1 VVINQGDIFW
11 VDLKEPSGSEPGYRH
26 PHIVIQNNLF
36 NRSRINTV
44 VVCALTSNLKRAK
57 APGNVL
63 LDKGEANL
71 PKKGVINISQIF
83 TVNKSDL
90 SEKIGVLS
98 RERFNQVLEG
108 IRLPTEPREVDE
120 KILSL
125 RRTQPW
131 HECVADY
138 IDKIIEG
145 IVEGNR
151 EMGKEKRA

>member
-1 VVINQGDIFW
+1 VINQGDIFW

-71 PKKGVINISQIF
+71 PKKSVINISQIF

-108 IRLPTEPREVDE
+108 IRFLTEPREVDE
-120 KILSL
+120 KI
-125 RRTQPW
+125 
-131 HECVADY
+131 
-138 IDKIIEG
+138 
-145 IVEGNR
+145 
-151 EMGKEKRA
+151 